1 MSLNKNWELKELP
14 LTIEVETKRILKR
27 LPQARAA
34 LAELKGIASTIPNQS
49 ILINTLGM
57 QEAKDS
63 SAIENIITTHDDLY
77 KSAINLDLYNQ
88 MNAKEVQN
96 YISALKRGFEL
107 INTTGLLTNKSILQ
121 IQEVIEENTEEFP
134 AIP

>member
-1 MSLNKNWELKELP
+1 
-14 LTIEVETKRILKR
+14 
-27 LPQARAA
+27 
-34 LAELKGIASTIPNQS
+34 
-49 ILINTLGM
+49 M
-57 QEAKDS
+57 QESKDS